1 MQPVEPELCMSTAD
15 DSFDDLMARLLKGDE
30 QAAEQI
36 FQRYA
41 HRLIGLARAHL
52 GGVIRQ
58 KVDPEDVVQS
68 VFRSFFQRNAEGN
81 WSLDDWDSLWSMLTV
96 ITVRKCGHRIG
107 HFRAMRRD
115 IRREVA
121 ASVKEDGSS
130 SGWEAIAREPTP
142 EDAARLSET
151 IEQLMRELDERDRPI
166 LSLSLQGFS
175 IPEISAQIART
186 ERTVYRAMDRI
197 KRRLLEMR
205 AEDGAN

>member
-1 MQPVEPELCMSTAD
+1 MMSSSD

-30 QAAEQI
+30 DAADQI
-36 FQRYA
+36 FKRYA
-41 HRLIGLARAHL
+41 HRLIGLARSHL

-81 WSLDDWDSLWSMLTV
+81 WNLDDWDSLWSMLTV

-121 ASVKEDGSS
+121 ASVKEDSSSS
-130 SGWEAIAREPTP
+130 SGWEAIARDPTP

-151 IEQLMRELDERDRPI
+151 IEQLMLELDERDRPI
-166 LSLSLQGFS
+166 LSLSLQGYS
-175 IPEISAQIART
+175 IPEISDQISRT
-186 ERTVYRAMDRI
+186 ERPVYRAMERI

-205 AEDGAN
+205 GEGE

>member
-1 MQPVEPELCMSTAD
+1 MSGSD

-30 QAAEQI
+30 DAADQI
-36 FQRYA
+36 FKRYA
-41 HRLIGLARAHL
+41 HRLIGLARSHL

-81 WSLDDWDSLWSMLTV
+81 WNLDDWDSLWSMLTV

-121 ASVKEDGSS
+121 GSVKEDSSSS
-130 SGWEAIAREPTP
+130 SGWEAIARDPTP
-142 EDAARLSET
+142 EDAAHLSET

-166 LSLSLQGFS
+166 LSLSLQGYS
-175 IPEISAQIART
+175 IPEISEQIGRT

-205 AEDGAN
+205 GEGE